1 MQGQKRMACVE
12 SSNSNLHVW
21 QSAINAMQG
30 IRRFSTIADISV
42 QGATSRSLTGKS
54 EIYIVDSPRHIN
66 AYHKKYVCEKSGIS
80 VSATHSFQVG
90 GVVQSKSYARR

>member
-54 EIYIVDSPRHIN
+54 EIYIVDPQGTSMPTTRN
-66 AYHKKYVCEKSGIS
+66 TFAKKV
-80 VSATHSFQVG
+80 AFQ
-90 GVVQSKSYARR
+90 